1 MTAGSIDASFSTQ
14 IACFQI
20 LNPLLSDFSVLPRL
34 PTLLVVAGAWFAFFL
49 AGTLLLCRRLLID
62 QGFLRSGYFSILIT
76 LPVIWGGLHLASGFA
91 TWEMPWAAGFMA
103 LDVNYLAAII
113 ALEILVFAAISIGLW
128 ARVGV
133 GRRLIYLLVGGL
145 ILIPV
150 LMAGAASLL
159 LQAEAEFRSHM
170 RQEANLRLE
179 LVKGRLESLNKH
191 AFDLLKIAAIDPAVS
206 AAVQDSAGSHDFAF
220 RILNRRVGADAVFL
234 LDREGRVVTSSDP
247 VSNGLVVN
255 FRPYFIRAMAG
266 EANVFYARS
275 LTRQTFSG
283 YFARPVLNEAA
294 QIIAILV
301 LRFDIEKELE
311 TYLRADNVV
320 LHRNGIILIGPEGL
334 SRGTLFFADNTAQ
347 TALSEQL
354 VSAEDLRLLGFDRI
368 EPDWLLDAA
377 DRYWMW
383 VSLPLP
389 GAVWEAGKLVSTMP
403 LEKYR
408 DNQMYLLLALLSVLL
423 LVMLHYCKSQA
434 LLHLAVEENKARHQ
448 AELAEREARR
458 QVELSNQELIL
469 ARDRAEYLADRA
481 EAANRAKSDFL
492 ANMSHE
498 IRTPMNGVIGMTEL
512 ALESSDDNE
521 RREYLSIVRSS
532 AHSLLGIINDI
543 LDFSKIEAG
552 KLVVERVQF
561 NLRQTLQ
568 EAVQPLSLRA
578 QEKGLAFSFDISP
591 DVPDLVQGD
600 PTRVRQ
606 VVLNLLGNALKFTQT
621 GGIGLTV
628 RVLDE
633 ESALVRLEFAVS
645 DTGIGIEAEK
655 LGTIFEAFAQ
665 ADTSTTRSFGGTGLG
680 LTITQRLLELMSGSL
695 QVESTPGQGSR
706 FVFTLP
712 FTVDPDQ
719 VTDFPL
725 TAAASKVVALS
736 PGTEKNLESVAEVS
750 PAGALPLA
758 TSLLEGLRVLL
769 AEDNLVNQKLAQRLL
784 EKWGCQVTVANNG
797 REACDLVNDPGGF
810 AVVLMDV
817 QMPVMSGI
825 EAVQHLRQL
834 ELAEGRQRLPVVAMT
849 ANAMKGDREICLE
862 AGMDDYLSKP
872 INQAELKAKL
882 LGLFGTEARSA

>member
-1 MTAGSIDASFSTQ
+1 M
-14 IACFQI
+14 
-20 LNPLLSDFSVLPRL
+20 
-34 PTLLVVAGAWFAFFL
+34 
-49 AGTLLLCRRLLID
+49 
-62 QGFLRSGYFSILIT
+62 
-76 LPVIWGGLHLASGFA
+76 
-91 TWEMPWAAGFMA
+91 
-103 LDVNYLAAII
+103 
-113 ALEILVFAAISIGLW
+113 
-128 ARVGV
+128 
-133 GRRLIYLLVGGL
+133 
-145 ILIPV
+145 
-150 LMAGAASLL
+150 
-159 LQAEAEFRSHM
+159 
-170 RQEANLRLE
+170 
-179 LVKGRLESLNKH
+179 
-191 AFDLLKIAAIDPAVS
+191 
-206 AAVQDSAGSHDFAF
+206 
-220 RILNRRVGADAVFL
+220 
-234 LDREGRVVTSSDP
+234 
-247 VSNGLVVN
+247 
-255 FRPYFIRAMAG
+255 
-266 EANVFYARS
+266 
-275 LTRQTFSG
+275 
-283 YFARPVLNEAA
+283 
-294 QIIAILV
+294 
-301 LRFDIEKELE
+301 
-311 TYLRADNVV
+311 
-320 LHRNGIILIGPEGL
+320 
-334 SRGTLFFADNTAQ
+334 
-347 TALSEQL
+347 
-354 VSAEDLRLLGFDRI
+354 
-368 EPDWLLDAA
+368 
-377 DRYWMW
+377 
-383 VSLPLP
+383 
-389 GAVWEAGKLVSTMP
+389 
-403 LEKYR
+403 
-408 DNQMYLLLALLSVLL
+408 
-423 LVMLHYCKSQA
+423 
-434 LLHLAVEENKARHQ
+434 LHLAVEENKARHQ

-578 QEKGLAFSFDISP
+578 QEKGLSFSLDISP

-882 LGLFGTEARSA
+882 LGLFGTEAHSA